1 MAMAMTL
8 QSYLQHCDAPYEV
21 IPHPHSA
28 SSMDTA
34 MAARIPADRLMKSV
48 ILGDDMGSY
57 MMAVLPANYQ
67 VAVRRL
73 GLHYG
78 RNLHLANEKEVGE
91 LFSDCEIGAVPAIG
105 QAYGL
110 MTVVEDEV
118 ASQPDV
124 YFEAGD
130 HEELVHMST
139 DTFLTLMSDADH
151 ARFGRP
157 M

>member
-8 QSYLQHCDAPYEV
+8 QSFLQHSDAPYEV
-21 IPHPHSA
+21 VPHPHSA
-28 SSMDTA
+28 NSMDTA

-57 MMAVLPANYQ
+57 MMAVLPANCQ
-67 VAVRRL
+67 VAVRKL

-78 RNLHLANEKEVGE
+78 RNLHLANEKELGE
-91 LFSDCEIGAVPAIG
+91 LFSDCEIGAIPAIG

-110 MTVVEDEV
+110 ATVVEDDV
-118 ASQPDV
+118 IGQPDV

-139 DTFLTLMSDADH
+139 ASFLALMGDADR